1 MITPE
6 ASRAARGLLNW
17 SLKVLAEKAG
27 VAFTT
32 ISQFENGRPAYGTT
46 AEKIAAA
53 FVADS
58 LQAAGMGGNPSSL
71 MSGLLGIAGLNQ
83 NSAMINR
90 SSRSN
95 LWTPPAADLSCG

>member
-1 MITPE
+1 MLTPE

-17 SLKVLAEKAG
+17 SLKDLAEKAG

-53 FVADS
+53 FVAEGVELIADADRTGA
-58 LQAAGMGGNPSSL
+58 LLVYRPLGGE
-71 MSGLLGIAGLNQ
+71 I
-83 NSAMINR
+83 
-90 SSRSN
+90 
-95 LWTPPAADLSCG
+95 

>member
-17 SLKVLAEKAG
+17 SLKDLAEKAG

-32 ISQFENGRPAYGTT
+32 ISQFERGRPAYGST

-53 FVADS
+53 FVAEGVD
-58 LQAAGMGGNPSSL
+58 LVADEERTGAVL
-71 MSGLLGIAGLNQ
+71 VFA
-83 NSAMINR
+83 NR
-90 SSRSN
+90 K
-95 LWTPPAADLSCG
+95 A